1 MSETEFHDFNQQII
15 EEFRANDGVVGGP
28 FAGATLLILH
38 TTGAKSG
45 QERLSP
51 LVYRADGDR
60 WVIFGSKGGAPTH
73 PDWFHNLTANP
84 EATIEVGT
92 DTVAVT
98 ATVAEGDEHDRI
110 WEAQKAAMPGFA
122 EYEEKAGGRRIPVVI
137 LTRR

>member
-1 MSETEFHDFNQQII
+1 MSEQFNDFNQQVI
-15 EEFRANDGVVGGP
+15 EEFRANDGKVGGP
-28 FAGATLLILH
+28 SRGRRCSSPLD
-38 TTGAKSG
+38 GRQSG
-45 QERLSP
+45 QERISP

-73 PDWFHNLTANP
+73 PDWFHNLVANP
-84 EATIEVGT
+84 EASIEVGT
-92 DTVAVT
+92 DTVPVT
-98 ATVAEGDEHDRI
+98 ASVAEGEEHDRI

>member
-1 MSETEFHDFNQQII
+1 MSASEFNEFNRQII
-15 EEFRANDGVVGGP
+15 EDFRANEGQVGGG
-28 FAGATLLILH
+28 FAGAPILIVH
-38 TTGAKSG
+38 STGAKSG

-51 LVYRADGDR
+51 LVFRADGDR

-73 PDWFHNLTANP
+73 PDWFHNLVVNP
-84 EATIEVGT
+84 EASIEVGT
-92 DTVAVT
+92 DTVPVT
-98 ATVAEGDEHDRI
+98 ATVAEGDEHDRL